1 MSLIKNI
8 LRKGLLLNLELID
21 SARLVRQQV
30 PGVLLSLPS
39 QLWEHMHVPLCPDF
53 CRDLNSGSHAC
64 TASTLTD
71 KLSPQPQ
78 MIDPNIFR

>member
-64 TASTLTD
+64 TAREINSLP
-71 KLSPQPQ
+71 SPK
-78 MIDPNIFR
+78 